1 MSKLKVKWGGGKN
14 LNPIKYLYLI
24 IIYCIIITS
33 GTYAYQYIGA
43 NNSNVTGTGGCFNVT
58 YSSTE
63 INNDNLISTTDYK
76 ESDYSTVTISK
87 ASSCKIYNYANIY
100 IHTNNTTTA
109 PINSVEALKYKVLT
123 NDGYERNGF
132 INTIGD
138 TLIANVP
145 ITNTSTTYK
154 VYLYVDSFLSIGMYN
169 DTSYSGYIY
178 AEATQTSTV
187 DQDTTSP
194 TLFLKKESYIEGF
207 DGWTLTNSTVSNNI
221 LSLAPSTTSGSA
233 KSPFINVDGE
243 KWKIIFDGNTTNT
256 STSCNPKGCIL
267 VDSSYYDYNKVSGVK
282 SIGVYTGNGYAPDL
296 EINQW
301 TNNISWDGYSGYS
314 KEIKFLRITFSTGN
328 QYSQP
333 VTMVRNFKVYGQV
346 NSSFYDIYVNS
357 EDNIGANT
365 IKYAK
370 GEYDKSYFNSNGNIV
385 SNNQVRVTENGT
397 YTFYAKDTKGNSN
410 ITTIDITNI
419 V

>member
-1 MSKLKVKWGGGKN
+1 MSKLKVKWGGVKN
-14 LNPIKYLYLI
+14 LNPIKYLYFI

-63 INNDNLISTTDYK
+63 INNNNLISTTDYK

-207 DGWTLTNSTVSNNI
+207 DEWTLTNSTVSNNI
-221 LSLAPSTTSGSA
+221 LTLAPSTTSGSA
-233 KSPFINVDGE
+233 QSPYINVNGE
-243 KWKIIFDGNTTNT
+243 KWKIVFDGNTTTAPVNET
-256 STSCNPKGCIL
+256 DGGIL
-267 VDSSYYDYNKVSGVK
+267 VGSSYYNLKKESGVK
-282 SIGVYTGNGYAPDL
+282 SVGGYSANGWAPTL
-296 EINQW
+296 TLNNW
-301 TNNISWDGYSGYS
+301 TANLNWDGWSGYG
-314 KEIKFLRITFSTGN
+314 KDIKYLKITFSTGN